1 MLTAY
6 SILTFFFSQ
15 LWQKSLS
22 ATGVASFPWDES
34 AAEEEAQ
41 LHQQHQQ
48 VFNSVGNSIQ
58 IQLPHQGDYNA
69 DLLLRNNN
77 NNQAGGGGAAGGLVL
92 PGGGHIVQTD
102 GSNVELTRTQVDEIM
117 YAAIAKKHVGETDEG
132 LQLEIEIP
140 KRLLKKI
147 QQTDGSLDDSDDDDD
162 DDDDDDLNGNGLG
175 NNNGNG
181 ITASHNSHSGG
192 DNEINSDL
200 DDSDEDDDDDD
211 DDDELENGMIMLCL
225 YDKVQRVKNKWKYV
239 LKDGIANINGKDY
252 LFSKATGES
261 EW

>member
-1 MLTAY
+1 
-6 SILTFFFSQ
+6 
-15 LWQKSLS
+15 
-22 ATGVASFPWDES
+22 V
-34 AAEEEAQ
+34 Q
-41 LHQQHQQ
+41 LHQQQQQ
-48 VFNSVGNSIQ
+48 VFNSAGNSIP
-58 IQLPHQGDYNA
+58 IQLPHQGDYNT
-69 DLLLRNNN
+69 DLLLRNNGN
-77 NNQAGGGGAAGGLVL
+77 SQAGGGGAAGGLVL

-102 GSNVELTRTQVDEIM
+102 GSNVELTRTQIDEIM
-117 YAAIAKKHVGETDEG
+117 NAAIAKKRVGEMEEG

-147 QQTDGSLDDSDDDDD
+147 QQTDGSLDDSDDSDDDD
-162 DDDDDDLNGNGLG
+162 DDDDDDLNDNGIV
-175 NNNGNG
+175 NNNGSMS
-181 ITASHNSHSGG
+181 AAHNSQAGG

-200 DDSDEDDDDDD
+200 DDSDEDGDDDDD
-211 DDDELENGMIMLCL
+211 EDELENGMIMLCL